1 VKVPAEYWIKAG
13 KAYPL
18 VLTGVFMIVPG
29 HKIGN
34 TSGDIVRL
42 LMTVLL
48 ARAVAKHGG
57 IDCKSLIG
65 Y

>member
-1 VKVPAEYWIKAG
+1 
-13 KAYPL
+13 
-18 VLTGVFMIVPG
+18 MIVPG

-42 LMTVLL
+42 LMTVMS
-48 ARAVAKHGG
+48 ARAVAKQGG

-65 Y
+65 H

>member
-1 VKVPAEYWIKAG
+1 
-13 KAYPL
+13 
-18 VLTGVFMIVPG
+18 MIVPG

-34 TSGDIVRL
+34 KSGDIVRL

-57 IDCKSLIG
+57 IDSKSLIG